1 MKHCLE
7 QKGKP
12 QPVCGQQTVR
22 LSLTGCCP
30 HYLFSAGGF
39 WATVLCPFQVG
50 PGWGSLAPD
59 RFALLLHP
67 VREGGRHPVRPWVT
81 EALGQVE
88 GVINSAAAPGQASRG
103 RWQWVVL
110 KHGGTSP
117 RSLPCPPSEPLGLP
131 GRLSRDRAGRGAGAP
146 GGSSGGRE
154 HTWGP
159 EQAGSQRCA
168 GGWYPEGVQAV
179 GGCGEGAL
187 GGGAGVRGAAKG
199 KKGWR
204 PCRWGS
210 GGPNEGLQET
220 ANSEEVAGGWGG
232 DRARLESWERS
243 PDSIAGVSVQRMTP
257 GKCLGRSPRQW
268 IAPRPES

>member
-1 MKHCLE
+1 MGAVTDGEALSPPPRPAPRNRAASPAPAAASLE
-7 QKGKP
+7 TPGLP
-12 QPVCGQQTVR
+12 RRFREP
-22 LSLTGCCP
+22 L
-30 HYLFSAGGF
+30 GF
-39 WATVLCPFQVG
+39 
-50 PGWGSLAPD
+50 PD
-59 RFALLLHP
+59 RVP
-67 VREGGRHPVRPWVT
+67 RRPG
-81 EALGQVE
+81 LSRPLPPSS
-88 GVINSAAAPGQASRG
+88 SA
-103 RWQWVVL
+103 
-110 KHGGTSP
+110 SP
-117 RSLPCPPSEPLGLP
+117 RSPPCPPMAPLGLP
-131 GRLSRDRAGRGAGAP
+131 GRLSRDRAGRGAGAL

-210 GGPNEGLQET
+210 GGPKEGL
-220 ANSEEVAGGWGG
+220 EEGELRRGGRGVGW
-232 DRARLESWERS
+232 RS
-243 PDSIAGVSVQRMTP
+243 RQVGKLGEVSGQYCRGVGVQRVNP

-268 IAPRPES
+268 IARRPGS

>member
-1 MKHCLE
+1 MGAVTDGEVRSPPPRPAPRSRAASPAPAAASLE
-7 QKGKP
+7 TPGLP
-12 QPVCGQQTVR
+12 RRFREP
-22 LSLTGCCP
+22 L
-30 HYLFSAGGF
+30 GF
-39 WATVLCPFQVG
+39 
-50 PGWGSLAPD
+50 PD
-59 RFALLLHP
+59 RVP
-67 VREGGRHPVRPWVT
+67 RRPG
-81 EALGQVE
+81 LSRPLPPSS
-88 GVINSAAAPGQASRG
+88 SA
-103 RWQWVVL
+103 
-110 KHGGTSP
+110 SP

-168 GGWYPEGVQAV
+168 GGWYPEGVRAV

-199 KKGWR
+199 RKGWR

-210 GGPNEGLQET
+210 GGPNEGLEET

-232 DRARLESWERS
+232 DRARLDSWERS
-243 PDSIAGVSVQRMTP
+243 PESIAGVSVQRMTP

-268 IAPRPES
+268 IARRPES

>member
-1 MKHCLE
+1 MRPARRRPGPLPE
-7 QKGKP
+7 AA
-12 QPVCGQQTVR
+12 R
-22 LSLTGCCP
+22 LPRTPPPPPSRPPASPAASGSP
-30 HYLFSAGGF
+30 SASP
-39 WATVLCPFQVG
+39 T
-50 PGWGSLAPD
+50 GSLGDPGFPG
-59 RFALLLHP
+59 RFPRALQPLPGALP
-67 VREGGRHPVRPWVT
+67 V
-81 EALGQVE
+81 
-88 GVINSAAAPGQASRG
+88 
-103 RWQWVVL
+103 
-110 KHGGTSP
+110 
-117 RSLPCPPSEPLGLP
+117 PPTAPLGLP
-131 GRLSRDRAGRGAGAP
+131 VRLSRDRAGRGAGVP

-210 GGPNEGLQET
+210 GGPKEGL
-220 ANSEEVAGGWGG
+220 EECELRRGGRGVGW
-232 DRARLESWERS
+232 RS
-243 PDSIAGVSVQRMTP
+243 RQVGKLGEVSGQYCRGVGVQRVKP

-268 IAPRPES
+268 IARRPGS

>member
-12 QPVCGQQTVR
+12 QPICGHQTVR

-103 RWQWVVL
+103 RWQWVAL

-117 RSLPCPPSEPLGLP
+117 WSLPCTPQT
-131 GRLSRDRAGRGAGAP
+131 LSTEWKMRTASHRSCWTLWYVCHSVTQKTGQTEFIFKRIYIRMGFQLSVKDRD
-146 GGSSGGRE
+146 
-154 HTWGP
+154 
-159 EQAGSQRCA
+159 
-168 GGWYPEGVQAV
+168 
-179 GGCGEGAL
+179 
-187 GGGAGVRGAAKG
+187 
-199 KKGWR
+199 
-204 PCRWGS
+204 
-210 GGPNEGLQET
+210 
-220 ANSEEVAGGWGG
+220 
-232 DRARLESWERS
+232 
-243 PDSIAGVSVQRMTP
+243 
-257 GKCLGRSPRQW
+257 
-268 IAPRPES
+268 PRPHWAYAALPVAPVDGC